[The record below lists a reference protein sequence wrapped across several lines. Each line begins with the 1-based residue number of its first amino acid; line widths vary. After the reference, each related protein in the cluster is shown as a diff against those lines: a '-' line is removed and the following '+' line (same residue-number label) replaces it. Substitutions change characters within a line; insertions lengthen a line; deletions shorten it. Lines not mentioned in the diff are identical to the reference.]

1 MSKANPIPIRLKPGR
16 EKSLL
21 RHHPWVF
28 DGAIAH
34 VSGQPQVGE
43 IVSLYSAQ
51 GQMLG
56 LGGFSPQ
63 SQIRVRMW
71 TFDSSSEINASR
83 IHQRLE
89 QAIATRHHFLSDPTQ
104 TACRLVAAE
113 SDGLPGLIV
122 DRYADVLVCQFLA
135 ASAEWWRSTIVHS
148 LQTLFPGARLYER
161 SDVDV
166 REKEGLPLQMG
177 VLHGTEPPDCFII
190 RENAV
195 QYWVDVRNGHKTG
208 FYLDQREN
216 RAIVGELAAGKRVL
230 NCFSYTGG
238 FSLAAL
244 QGGATHVMNI
254 DSSATML
261 QLSEKNHDLNH
272 FADDRYQHSA
282 GDVFRVL
289 RQLRDQGQQF
299 DLIVLDP
306 PKFVESQ
313 SQLPKA
319 ARGYKDINR
328 LAFLLLRP
336 HGLLVTFSCSG
347 LLSAELFQKI
357 VADAALDAHREAQII
372 RRLGQAT
379 DHPTLLSFPE
389 GFYLKGLVCLVT

>member
-1 MSKANPIPIRLKPGR
+1 MSKASPIQIRLKPGR

-21 RHHPWVF
+21 RRHPWVF

-34 VSGQPQVGE
+34 ISGQPQMGE
-43 IVSLYSAQ
+43 TIGLYSAQ

-56 LGGFSPQ
+56 LGGYSPQ

-71 TFDSSSEINASR
+71 TFDSHSEIND
-83 IHQRLE
+83 HWLHHRLE
-89 QAIATRHHFLSDPTQ
+89 QAIATRHLCLSDPCH
-104 TACRLVAAE
+104 ACRLVAAE

-135 ASAEWWRSTIVHS
+135 AGAERWRHAIAHS
-148 LQTLFPGARLYER
+148 LQTLFPMASLYER

-166 REKEGLPLQMG
+166 REKEGLPSRTGLLYG
-177 VLHGTEPPDCFII
+177 SEPPEYFTI
-190 RENAV
+190 REATV
-195 QYWVDVRNGHKTG
+195 KYWVDIRNGHKTG

-238 FSLAAL
+238 FSLSAL
-244 QGGATHVMNI
+244 RGGASHVMNV
-254 DSSATML
+254 DSSATVL
-261 QLSEKNHDLNH
+261 QLSEKNHALNQ
-272 FADDRYQHSA
+272 FTGDRYQHRE

-289 RQLRDQGQQF
+289 RQLRDEGQQF

-313 SQLPKA
+313 SQLQRA

-357 VADAALDAHREAQII
+357 VADAALDAQRPAQII
-372 RRLGQAT
+372 RRLGQAA

-389 GFYLKGLVCLVT
+389 GFYLKGLVCRVN